1 VQVPK
6 KHLPV
11 VGLLGLVVIAAAGG
25 GIYYYAYVS
34 PPGTSC
40 GVASHRLFFMTAV
53 IFELGG
59 FQITNGAYLNQT
71 TAPTFNATTGPSLA
85 GVKHQNY
92 TAPSD
97 HKTINAIVGDTITLY
112 IYGVNAS
119 DPRQFSGI
127 PGHGFTISP
136 SVNVQSGTMPGT
148 IPLGKWYTV
157 TFTVTQSGTYSYFC
171 TIPCSNGHGQMTGN
185 MVVSCG

>member
-25 GIYYYAYVS
+25 GIYYYAYLH
-34 PPGTSC
+34 PPSTTCGTP
-40 GVASHRLFFMTAV
+40 SHRLVFMTAV

-71 TAPTFNATTGPSLA
+71 TAPTFNATAGPSLV

-92 TAPSD
+92 TAGGQ
-97 HKTINAIVGDTITLY
+97 TINAIVGDTITLY
-112 IYGVNAS
+112 IYGVDS
-119 DPRQFSGI
+119 PDPRQFSGI
-127 PGHGFTISP
+127 AGHGFTISP
-136 SVNVQSGTMPGT
+136 IVDVKSGTMPGT

-157 TFTVTQSGTYSYFC
+157 TFTVTTAGTYAYFC
-171 TIPCSNGHGQMTGN
+171 TIPCSKGHGSMIGS